1 MKQGMKGSV
10 LQMRKG
16 QLQCNAQSQ
25 WSYYVYIA
33 SDKSRMMSV
42 FNDSSASIGEAAYI
56 LLCTLYTDETKP
68 QCEKKINTEKD
79 EFLKAEQ
86 RNE

>member
-1 MKQGMKGSV
+1 MKQETKGSV

-16 QLQCNAQSQ
+16 QLQCNAESQ

-42 FNDSSASIGEAAYI
+42 FNDSSASLGEAAYI
-56 LLCTLYTDETKP
+56 HLCARIRRNYSVK
-68 QCEKKINTEKD
+68 KKINTEKD
-79 EFLKAEQ
+79 EFLNAEQ
-86 RNE
+86 RHE